1 MELEDIQRLNDI
13 EEQQSKQ
20 RDATSGRLLVQ
31 VNLVMNG
38 LAEIKRIGVELRDV
52 ELARAVQKVE
62 KVASD
67 LKKIIYNKFLV

>member
-38 LAEIKRIGVELRDV
+38 LAEIKRSGVELRDI

-62 KVASD
+62 NVASD
-67 LKKIIYNKFLV
+67 LKKIIHNKFLV

>member
-38 LAEIKRIGVELRDV
+38 LAEIKRVGVELRDV
-52 ELARAVQKVE
+52 ELPRAVRKVE
-62 KVASD
+62 TVASD
-67 LKKIIYNKFLV
+67 LKKIIHDKFLV

>member
-31 VNLVMNG
+31 VDLVMNG
-38 LAEIKRIGVELRDV
+38 LAEIKRSGVELRDI

-62 KVASD
+62 NVASD
-67 LKKIIYNKFLV
+67 LKKIIHNKFLV